1 MMKLMTQSGE
11 AHIMMEEV
19 VAVVRHLPNRD
30 NFNVDVH
37 LRSGTI
43 FTVVDVD
50 VDRLEEILTAWEWAT
65 DDTEQ

>member
-1 MMKLMTQSGE
+1 MKLMTQSGE

>member
-1 MMKLMTQSGE
+1 MRLMTQSGE
-11 AHIMMEEV
+11 AHVLMEEV

-43 FTVVDVD
+43 FTVVDAD

-65 DDTEQ
+65 DDAKQ

>member
-1 MMKLMTQSGE
+1 MKLMTQSGE
-11 AHIMMEEV
+11 AHVLMKEV

-65 DDTEQ
+65 DDTQQ

>member
-1 MMKLMTQSGE
+1 MKLMTQSGE

-19 VAVVRHLPNRD
+19 VAVVRRLPNRD

>member
-1 MMKLMTQSGE
+1 MKLMTQSGE
-11 AHIMMEEV
+11 ALIMMEVV
-19 VAVVRHLPNRD
+19 VAGVRRLPNRD

-50 VDRLEEILTAWEWAT
+50 VDRLEEILTTWELAT
-65 DDTEQ
+65 DDAKE

>member
-1 MMKLMTQSGE
+1 MKLMTQSGE

-65 DDTEQ
+65 DDTQQ

>member
-50 VDRLEEILTAWEWAT
+50 VDRLEEILTAWAT